1 MFSRRRSARQN
12 RGRITGSHQVVISSL
27 FSGPVLMSMQSNIGV
42 SVTSGKVASWADTS
56 GNARSLVQATSANQ
70 FTWIQNAINGQGA
83 LQSTAGSSFMQS
95 NFGWAPN
102 LITAL
107 AVFRMDAWST
117 TGTNDIFWTSGGGV
131 GATLITDASG
141 SPALH
146 SQCGAAGAPN
156 TGAAVGAWV
165 RAIQYCDGTA
175 NSYLKLGSSKISGA
189 TGAQPAVS
197 TPFKLGFSTA
207 GRTVAMTIPTL
218 TLLAYL
224 PSDAEIARYE
234 AAVKGMYG
242 SQVGM

>member
-42 SVTSGKVASWADTS
+42 SVTGGKAASWADTS

-70 FTWIQNAINGQGA
+70 FTWLQNAINGQGA
-83 LQSTAGSSFMQS
+83 LQSVAGSSLMTAS
-95 NFGWAPN
+95 FGWAPN
-102 LITAL
+102 LITYL
-107 AVFRMDAWST
+107 AVFRMDAWSA
-117 TGTNDIFWTSGGGV
+117 TGSNDVFWTSAAGS

-146 SQCGAAGAPN
+146 SQCGIAGAAN
-156 TGAAVGAWV
+156 TGAAVGSWV

-189 TGAQPAVS
+189 TGTQSAIS
-197 TPFKLGFSTA
+197 TPFRLGFTA
-207 GRTVAMTIPTL
+207 GRTVAMTITAL
-218 TLLAYL
+218 TALAYL

-234 AAVKGMYG
+234 AAVRGMYG